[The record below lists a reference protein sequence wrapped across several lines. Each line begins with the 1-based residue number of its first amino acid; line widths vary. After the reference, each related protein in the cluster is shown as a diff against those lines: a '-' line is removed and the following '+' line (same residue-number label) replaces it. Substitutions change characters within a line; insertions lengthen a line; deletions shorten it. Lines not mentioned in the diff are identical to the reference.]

1 MNKKGQPKKSE
12 YDKKKQVWQG
22 FKQGHI
28 RDLGKGD
35 FQKGEIVLKQLC
47 KEHIENQVK
56 LLCKEYIEK
65 KAKG

>member
-12 YDKKKQVWQG
+12 YDKLKQLYIG

-28 RDLGKGD
+28 KDLG
-35 FQKGEIVLKQLC
+35 GEA
-47 KEHIENQVK
+47 NVK

-65 KAKG
+65 KVKG